1 MAKKAK
7 KKGGKKKQGRGEFRA
22 ACVGVRPAET
32 RIVSPFTVS
41 KKLARPYFKT
51 GLKDAA
57 KTIDNVYE
65 EPPVSLVLL
74 ACPQP

>member
-1 MAKKAK
+1 M
-7 KKGGKKKQGRGEFRA
+7 
-22 ACVGVRPAET
+22 GVRPAET

-74 ACPQP
+74 ACP